1 MLKKAISDEEVYWR
15 NKARVN
21 WLKAGDRN
29 TAFFHAQTIQRRQQ
43 CRLMGLEDVSG
54 RWCEGEQ
61 AVKGIA
67 MDYFQNIFTTEGVS
81 NVDSVLNCVDHRVSE
96 RMNRFL
102 TRPIS
107 YNEVK
112 VAVFQMPADKARGP
126 DEMGASFLQEYWDIV
141 GPSLVDVV

>member
-1 MLKKAISDEEVYWR
+1 MDEEVYWR

-43 CRLMGLEDVSG
+43 NKLMGLEDSLG
-54 RWCEGEQ
+54 RWCEGDQ
-61 AVKGIA
+61 AVRGIA
-67 MDYFQNIFTTEGVS
+67 LDYFQNIFSSEGIS
-81 NVDSVLNCVDHRVSE
+81 EVDSVLHCVDQRVSE

-107 YNEVK
+107 FTEVK
-112 VAVFQMPADKARGP
+112 TAVFQMPSDKASGP
-126 DEMGASFLQEYWDIV
+126 DGMGVSFL
-141 GPSLVDVV
+141 